1 MKKFIPSL
9 VVLVCALFAVSI
21 QAQVAPE
28 QARNF
33 QINETHTGS
42 TTVAH
47 LTPPLRQKWSVNF
60 GRSPGYPIIA
70 DGRVYVVLKST
81 AGNGTSLYALN
92 GATGATLW
100 AWGLGGVRPWSAL
113 CYENGRLFALN
124 SDGILRAFDSVS
136 GDLIWQVGFPNEYS
150 VDAPPTAFQGVVYV
164 GGASSGRV
172 YAVNASNGA
181 VLWTR
186 SVFGGAQSSPAVTNE
201 GVYVSYS
208 CPNVYKLN
216 PANGAVIWHYAPG
229 CSGGGGKTAALYNN
243 RLYVRDFSDKIFDSQ
258 TGTIIGSFNAK
269 NTPAFSGNLG
279 FFLNGPHYFGSY
291 GTLEARDV
299 DSNALVW
306 SFTGDGFLQSAVL
319 VVNNYVYVGSSQG
332 KLYAVDAATGL
343 QAWMT
348 PTGAT
353 IPYVDEQNV
362 SQPLTSFAAGEG
374 LLVVPTST
382 TLVAYEGDS
391 TPPTLTWGSQSP
403 SPNASGWN
411 NTAVDLSFTTAD
423 DFSGVQSATPES
435 PLHFTSEGAN
445 QTQQVIVTDRSGNS
459 ATFTS
464 PAVNIDLSAP
474 STSVVVSGI
483 GSDMEWYSS
492 GVTVGLNAVDGL
504 SGVGSSF
511 YVVDGGAVQTYS
523 GPFSVSGDGSH
534 TIEDWSDDV
543 AGNVE
548 SHKTRTVRIDS
559 SAPVT
564 QIAVSGAPGTNGWY
578 VGAVQVSLSSTDN
591 LSGVANTY
599 YSVDGSAVQAYTG
612 PFPISG
618 DGTHTVEYWSLDVA
632 GNMESHQTR
641 AANIDGTAP
650 VTQSALSGASG
661 ANGWYVSAVQVSL
674 TAADNLSGVGNTF
687 YKVDGGAVQNY
698 TGAFSI
704 SGDGTHT
711 LEFWSADLAG
721 NVESHQTRLVGI
733 DTTAPVTQIALSGTA
748 GSNGWYVGAVQA
760 SLIATD
766 NHSGVQ
772 ASYYRINGG
781 ATQTYTGAFSITA
794 QGQHSVDYWTV
805 DNAGKIEVTRS
816 VVVKIDSV
824 APVVSA
830 TANPSSATKGPRPV
844 TVTVSGS
851 ATDAISGIA
860 SASYNVIDE
869 YGLNQPSG
877 SITVQANGSYSFTL
891 SLPATK
897 NGNDK
902 DGHLYTI
909 VVRGFDRA
917 GNSTTATTTL
927 RIN

>member
-1 MKKFIPSL
+1 MKSFTPSL
-9 VVLVCALFAVSI
+9 VVLVCVVFAGTSHA
-21 QAQVAPE
+21 QAPPE

-33 QINETHTGS
+33 QVNETHTGS
-42 TTVAH
+42 ITVAH

-100 AWGLGGVRPWSAL
+100 AWGLGGLRPWSAL

-124 SDGILRAFDSVS
+124 NDGVLRAFDGVS
-136 GDLIWQVGFPNEYS
+136 GDLIWQVGLPGQYS
-150 VDAPPTAFQGVVYV
+150 FDAPPTAFQGVIYV
-164 GGASSGRV
+164 SGAGSGGTV
-172 YAVNASNGA
+172 YAVNASSGE

-186 SVFGGAQSSPAVTNE
+186 SVMNGGTSSPAVTSE

-216 PANGAVIWHYAPG
+216 PASGAVIWHYAPG
-229 CSGGGGKTAALYNN
+229 CSGGGGKTPALYNS
-243 RLYVRDFSDKIFDSQ
+243 RLYVRDFSDRIFDSQ

-269 NTPAFSGNLG
+269 NTPAFSGDLG

-291 GTLEARDV
+291 GTLEARNV
-299 DSNALVW
+299 NSNALVW

-411 NTAVDLSFTTAD
+411 KTAVDLSFTTAD
-423 DFSGVQSATPES
+423 DFSGVQSATPGS

-445 QTQQVIVTDRSGNS
+445 QTQTVIVTDRAGNS

-464 PAVNIDLSAP
+464 PALNIDMSAP
-474 STSVVVSGI
+474 STSVVISGI

-492 GVTVGLNAVDGL
+492 AVTVGLNASDSL
-504 SGVGSSF
+504 SGVGSTF
-511 YVVDGGAVQTYS
+511 YVVDGSAVQTYS
-523 GPFSVSGDGSH
+523 APFSISGDGSH
-534 TIEDWSDDV
+534 TIDYWSADV

-548 SHKTRTVRIDS
+548 SHQTRTIKIDAT
-559 SAPVT
+559 APVT
-564 QIAVSGAPGTNGWY
+564 QISVSGAAGTNGWY
-578 VGAVQVSLSSTDN
+578 VGGVDVSLSATDD
-591 LSGVANTY
+591 LSGMADTF
-599 YSVDGSAVQAYTG
+599 YSLDGGALQTEGRFA
-612 PFPISG
+612 ISS
-618 DGTHTVEYWSLDVA
+618 DGIHTVEFWSMDVA

-641 AANIDGTAP
+641 VVKIDATVP
-650 VTQSALSGASG
+650 VTQSALSGAGG
-661 ANGWYVSAVQVSL
+661 ANGWYVSAVQASL
-674 TAADNLSGVGNTF
+674 SAVDNLSGVAGTF

-698 TGAFSI
+698 TGAFSL
-704 SGDGTHT
+704 SSDGTHT
-711 LEFWSADLAG
+711 IEYWSADLAG
-721 NVESHQTRLVGI
+721 DVESPQTRIVRI
-733 DTTAPVTQIALSGTA
+733 DTTAPVTQIALSGTS
-748 GSNGWYVGAVQA
+748 GSNGWYVSAVQA

-772 ASYYRINGG
+772 ATYYRINGG
-781 ATQTYTGAFSITA
+781 ATQTYAGAFSISV
-794 QGQHSVDYWTV
+794 QGQHSVEYWTV
-805 DNAGKIEVTRS
+805 DNAGTIEATRS

-824 APVVSA
+824 APLVSV
-830 TANPSSATKGPRPV
+830 TAIPSTGNKGPRPV

-851 ATDAISGIA
+851 VTDATSGIA

-869 YGLNQPSG
+869 YGINQPSG
-877 SITVQANGSYSFTL
+877 SINVQANGSYSFTL
-891 SLPATK
+891 SLPATR
-897 NGNDK
+897 NGSDK

-917 GNSTTATTTL
+917 GNSTTTSSSV